1 MLTFQDG
8 PISSLAPDPPQLFLT
23 ISDRCVGIIKSK
35 ALEAN
40 ARSNSDSTSSKL
52 NNLLCKRRLLYHF
65 PSAQTQIVT

>member
-8 PISSLAPDPPQLFLT
+8 PTSSLAPDPPQLILT

-35 ALEAN
+35 AVEAN

-52 NNLLCKRRLLYHF
+52 NTFYVKGDCFTISHLPRPK
-65 PSAQTQIVT
+65 